1 MKQTSHTGVKDLK
14 LLKTT
19 KGLLSTFKANLC
31 GKKSCDNKTKAEG
44 NAMVKK
50 KTMKSTAQ
58 NKFSSIW
65 RGCLK
70 AFIKKEVVL
79 PKPYSKWGFLHE
91 EKKHKN
97 PFYCEKLHETKEGD
111 LVDLF
116 YCHQKRTTKFLLHT
130 SYLCTELRI
139 TVTKASGKPTKNK
152 VASTQGYL

>member
-70 AFIKKEVVL
+70 VLIKEAVL
-79 PKPYSKWGFLHE
+79 PKPYRERDCWTGRKAQEPILLW
-91 EKKHKN
+91 KKMHAA
-97 PFYCEKLHETKEGD
+97 KEGGLD
-111 LVDLF
+111 DLF
-116 YCHQKRTTKFLLHT
+116 YCHQKT
-130 SYLCTELRI
+130 YVCTELRI
-139 TVTKASGKPTKNK
+139 TVTKASGKSRKKK
-152 VASTQGYL
+152 VANTHKVICKTR